1 MSGSRGENLDGIAK
15 NSDKVGEKQNYT
27 LNYSA
32 DTVGGHA
39 CFQNTCN
46 GMAGSR
52 KYYN

>member
-1 MSGSRGENLDGIAK
+1 MELLKLMQIWLEK
-15 NSDKVGEKQNYT
+15 NKYT
-27 LNYSA
+27 NSA

-52 KYYN
+52 KYLDYLL